1 MSAVAGDV
9 KSTICHG
16 YNKSV
21 VRIIFVNMRKT
32 EMYLYGRSF
41 EMNQAKEVVDQ
52 THT

>member
-9 KSTICHG
+9 KSTICRG
-16 YNKSV
+16 VKVSF